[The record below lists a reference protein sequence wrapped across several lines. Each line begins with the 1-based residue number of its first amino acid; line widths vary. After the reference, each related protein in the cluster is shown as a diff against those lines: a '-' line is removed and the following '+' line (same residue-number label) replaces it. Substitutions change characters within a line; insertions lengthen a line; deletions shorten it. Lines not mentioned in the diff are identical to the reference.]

1 MVKRK
6 KWLLWGLTGFC
17 AALLLYVIQQQLLS
31 NDSWSTWSLPLTG
44 KIIVLDAGHGG
55 VDGGAVG
62 KGDVQEKDIALNIS
76 LKLRDYLQQAGAL
89 VIMTRETDRDLAN
102 DGTKRIRN
110 RKTEDLLKRTEI
122 VNSSEAD
129 MFISIHLNAIPS
141 SRWYGAQVFYN
152 PAIEENEKLAK
163 LIQDQIRSNLE
174 NTTRKAKPIST
185 VYMVR
190 KAVIPGSLVEVG
202 FLSNPNER
210 ELLKSKLYQ
219 TKLAA
224 SIYQG
229 ILRFYTNEPA
239 PGD

>member
-1 MVKRK
+1 MVKWK
-6 KWLLWGLTGFC
+6 KWLFWGLTGFC
-17 AALLLYVIQQQLLS
+17 AALLLYVIQQQLHS

-62 KGDVQEKDIALNIS
+62 KGNVQEKDIALNIS

-89 VIMTRETDRDLAN
+89 VIMTRETDRDLAS

-122 VNSSEAD
+122 VNTSEAD
-129 MFISIHLNAIPS
+129 MFVSIHLNAIPS

-163 LIQDQIRSNLE
+163 LIQEQIRSNLE

-190 KAVIPGSLVEVG
+190 KAEIPGSLVEVG

-229 ILRFYTNEPA
+229 ILRYYANEPA

>member
-1 MVKRK
+1 MKRK
-6 KWLLWGLTGFC
+6 RWLLWGLLGFC
-17 AALLLYVIQQQLLS
+17 AALLLYVINQQILT
-31 NDSWSTWSLPLTG
+31 NNSWSTWSLPLTG

-62 KGDVQEKDIALNIS
+62 KGDIQEKDIALDIS

-89 VIMTRETDRDLAN
+89 VIMTRETDKDLAGE
-102 DGTKRIRN
+102 GTQRIRH

-122 VNSSEAD
+122 VNSSNAD

-152 PAIEENEKLAK
+152 PSIDENEKIAK
-163 LIQDQIRSNLE
+163 FIQDQIRSNLE
-174 NTTRKAKPIST
+174 NTTRKAKPINN

-190 KAVIPGSLVEVG
+190 KAEVPGALVEVG

-210 ELLKSKLYQ
+210 ELLKTKLYQ
-219 TKLAA
+219 TKVAA

-229 ILRFYTNEPA
+229 IMRFYTNEPA
-239 PGD
+239 PND

>member
-1 MVKRK
+1 MLRK
-6 KWLLWGLTGFC
+6 KWLLWMLIGFC
-17 AALLLYVIQQQLLS
+17 AALLLYVINQQILS
-31 NDSWSTWSLPLTG
+31 NNSWSTWNLPLTG

-62 KGDVQEKDIALNIS
+62 EGNVHEKEIALNIS
-76 LKLRDYLQQAGAL
+76 LMLRDYLQQAGAL
-89 VIMTRETDRDLAN
+89 VIMTRETDKDLA
-102 DGTKRIRN
+102 GEETKRIRH

-122 VNSSEAD
+122 VNNSGAD

-152 PAIEENEKLAK
+152 PAYDENEKVAK
-163 LIQDQIRSNLE
+163 LIQHQIRSNLE
-174 NTTRKAKPIST
+174 NTTRKAKPIGN
-185 VYMVR
+185 VYMIR
-190 KAVIPGSLVEVG
+190 KAEIPGALVEVG

-210 ELLKSKLYQ
+210 ELLKTKLYQ

-229 ILRFYTNEPA
+229 ILRFYANEPA
-239 PGD
+239 PKD